1 MPCTWRHQGQEVTF
15 LLQELCSSSWTA
27 NFSTTFLKIPLLEHL
42 FCFCCSPDHW
52 LWANPK
58 INKATLTKRASET
71 SSPLIQGSLL
81 HREIC
86 PKPIRMEKYFPPMGA
101 YVPAIHQSSWEVH
114 LNTCLLGSSRV
125 LSLDNQHMT
134 TMQRRMERS
143 ESLVPIAWIWR
154 SFATVLVQSN

>member
-114 LNTCLLGSSRV
+114 LNTFARLTQSPFTWQPTYDYYAEKDGEKWILSSYCLDLEILCNCFGP
-125 LSLDNQHMT
+125 
-134 TMQRRMERS
+134 E
-143 ESLVPIAWIWR
+143 
-154 SFATVLVQSN
+154 